1 MTILENLYSE
11 YINGNEAYYE
21 EQKNGEA
28 VESMKQVEAIINQVV
43 YMPAVRRRLSDEIC
57 EVAYAHEKQ
66 GFVHGFRQ
74 AMKMAAEI
82 FATENMKMP
91 D

>member
-28 VESMKQVEAIINQVV
+28 ADSIKRVDAIINQVV
-43 YMPAVRRRLSDEIC
+43 YMPAVKRRLSDEIC
-57 EVAYAHEKQ
+57 EVAYTHEKQ

-82 FATENMKMP
+82 YATENMKNP